1 MTSAILRRLADA
13 NALTDWLVDAAP
25 GERAIYHEGHLA
37 GDLSPFSRTLSS
49 EQRSEL
55 AMLASAAWRLCER
68 GLVHLVQQRVA
79 DGVCAYLVIAR
90 PRVALHVHGAPGTPP
105 ALIGLPSRSRDGSP
119 GAAQV
124 RA

>member
-1 MTSAILRRLADA
+1 MRLATLRRLADA

-37 GDLSPFSRTLSS
+37 ADLSPFSRTLSS

-68 GLVHLVQQRVA
+68 GLVHLVQQRIA
-79 DGVCAYLVIAR
+79 AGTCAYLVIAR
-90 PRVALHVHGAPGTPP
+90 PRAALHLHRAPSTPP
-105 ALIGLPSRSRDGSP
+105 TLS
-119 GAAQV
+119 AAQV

>member
-1 MTSAILRRLADA
+1 MRLAILRHLVDA

-49 EQRSEL
+49 ARRSEL

-68 GLVHLVQQRVA
+68 GLVHLVQQRITE
-79 DGVCAYLVIAR
+79 GTCAYLVIAR
-90 PRVALHVHGAPGTPP
+90 PRAALHLHRAPGTPP
-105 ALIGLPSRSRDGSP
+105 SLC
-119 GAAQV
+119 AAQV

>member
-1 MTSAILRRLADA
+1 MRLATLRRLADA

-37 GDLSPFSRTLSS
+37 ADLSPFSRTLSA

-68 GLVHLVQQRVA
+68 GLVHLVQQRIA
-79 DGVCAYLVIAR
+79 AGTCAYLVVAR
-90 PRVALHVHGAPGTPP
+90 PRAALHLHRAPGTPP
-105 ALIGLPSRSRDGSP
+105 TLS
-119 GAAQV
+119 AAQV

>member
-1 MTSAILRRLADA
+1 MRLAILRRLADA
-13 NALTDWLVDAAP
+13 NALADWLVDAAP
-25 GERAIYHEGHLA
+25 GQRAIYHEGHLA

-79 DGVCAYLVIAR
+79 DGVCTYLVIAR
-90 PRVALHVHGAPGTPP
+90 PRAALHLHRTPGTPP
-105 ALIGLPSRSRDGSP
+105 SLC
-119 GAAQV
+119 AAQV
-124 RA
+124 LA